1 MVRRAEVQVKGA
13 IEPMKHTLWTD
24 SEEASFERICA
35 ASRLTRIQAIQLWK
49 RCRKDTQKALRIA
62 AETYPPLTDK
72 QLAHVERMRQARNRV
87 TLCAHLPAETR

>member
-1 MVRRAEVQVKGA
+1 MNGLQGRGA
-13 IEPMKHTLWTD
+13 GNGATDLKHTLWSD
-24 SEEASFERICA
+24 SEEAGFERICV